1 MPRDSLESL
10 SSFLFCCLRNSQ
22 HSRKLVNFHR
32 RRISSFSIIFNFHS
46 FEVLFHLIFAYILE
60 SRTGKYYEGIYICIL
75 NIFIYISLHLSLI
88 SLVSFALPKFNGEF
102 SFELENRSS
111 SWLAE
116 SELPPC
122 KQDETIQDSCRNG

>member
-1 MPRDSLESL
+1 MPRDSLE

-111 SWLAE
+111 SRLAE

-122 KQDETIQDSCRNG
+122 KQDETIQDSRRNG